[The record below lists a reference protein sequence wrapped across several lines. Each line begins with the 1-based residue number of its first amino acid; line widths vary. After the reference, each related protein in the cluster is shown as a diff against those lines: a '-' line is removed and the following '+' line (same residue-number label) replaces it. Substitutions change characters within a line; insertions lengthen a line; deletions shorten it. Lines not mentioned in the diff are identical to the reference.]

1 VVAFSV
7 AAMVWRRSSRA
18 LARSAARWS
27 RTVNWSPRLSRTPGD
42 PVLARATVER
52 VTEPGGVRDMVMG
65 GTIARLLGL

>member
-1 VVAFSV
+1 
-7 AAMVWRRSSRA
+7 M
-18 LARSAARWS
+18 ARSAARWS

-42 PVLARATVER
+42 PVLARATIER